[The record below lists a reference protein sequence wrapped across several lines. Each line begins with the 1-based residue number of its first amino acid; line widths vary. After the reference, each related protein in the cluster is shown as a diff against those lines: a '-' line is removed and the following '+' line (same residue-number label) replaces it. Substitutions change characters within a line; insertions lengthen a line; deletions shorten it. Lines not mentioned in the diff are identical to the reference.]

1 MAQDKLWVNGPQL
14 LDFNNLANGVT
25 VCGLPTG
32 QDYNGAMA
40 QYAQNA
46 QYDEN
51 GNLLFFI
58 QDGKIYDHAGYL
70 MADNDLDPNCTD
82 CLPAGMQEVS
92 IVLMPGTCDKYYI
105 ISGRA
110 RKYPSPGADPACYW
124 PLQDEQSFLA
134 YSILDLALPSRYYG
148 AMGRKGRVWHYLE
161 DWSVHPLVTANIQA
175 FQHMANQVYTTTC
188 MPISADPAVFKIAS
202 GNYSL
207 YGSSHHSSRL
217 NNIYHVVYEGTTP
230 GAQKYLFARTGM
242 EYLHSTITPFGIP
255 NMQYLA
261 DADNFTSWS
270 SEAWLY
276 MNGGLA
282 AAQGGDGVV
291 RLVCT
296 NNWRDGFIGSTDRTL
311 AILKIQLVGGIS
323 LINRTDV
330 NTRIPIAPGVHGR
343 VQGVAFDAT
352 GRYLY
357 FAQSAAPYIGYI
369 DLYDPALTVHD
380 LAAELSL
387 PPGQL
392 APYGNGHIRLNRDP
406 SGVGHAIH
414 FPYASGI
421 GYLSGAGNPA
431 LHVWH
436 PLVPG
441 TPQVGPPPVSGVL
454 QSSSPYNMYT
464 RYLMDMQN
472 YRDQQIPSLQQGKC
486 CLANEQVPEWSHPYT
501 YSGTNTPTTPWTT
514 TQNGLTGPML
524 CTWPLDGNGQP
535 IGHAYFNQDFVIQ
548 AGARLYVQGMEWRFA
563 PTARL
568 IVEPGA
574 FVQFKDCLL
583 RGGACGPERW
593 PGVEVRAITNMPQG
607 SNPAFPPNH
616 GKMVF
621 NNSTVQDAEVGVTLG
636 KKNMFGIVQFVGGI
650 LQSTGSTF
658 RNCRVGANFYPYKN
672 LSPGGFELPNNS
684 RFSTSTFTADA
695 GYINH
700 AVNGFDFAVQAQMWK
715 VKGIRYQG
723 CTFQNLR
730 TTENQSSKRGQ
741 GIRSLDAEFHVTS
754 RCADL
759 GPPPPPGFCHN
770 VIPSK
775 FINLDHGIHANTA
788 SNLMTFTVEESEFTN
803 NVAGVYVRGVPA
815 FQVQHSS
822 FSVGGSHATILDNTE
837 EVLWQNANRGTYS
850 YQSQGFVLQHNTAQR
865 SPTTPVG
872 VKPEGFV
879 TGWTQ
884 GNDDLVR
891 WNDTYNLHVG
901 FAGEGICSDYTQVH
915 GLVYRCNTTNGD
927 GTGIK
932 SRVVP
937 TSPSSDP
944 FHIIRFLQGTSDAPA
959 GNKFI
964 GNDQDIVNDNPARAL
979 QYWWWQPA
987 PTPYYPYTIQGIVLR
1002 SPTEK
1007 EIDCDDHLPVQTIAG
1022 GEQPPPATD
1031 PAAYRAYLM
1040 NVAQARKLEYANHR
1054 YLYDQL
1060 IDGGSTDET
1069 VQQIQS
1075 TWPNEAW
1082 DLRAMLL
1089 AKSPYLS
1096 AEVLMEAV
1104 NKNIMPAAMVAE
1116 VYVANPE
1123 AVQKSGLLKWLEQ
1136 EAPIVMPP
1144 YLLDNIA
1151 ASWDQKTYRTTL
1163 ENNMAHSRGELS
1175 QAIYHTWASYTTD
1188 TTGVPVDSIRAALQV
1203 LRTTEARYMELLSYL
1218 EQDRFDSAM
1227 AVMDRL
1233 PDEFRLKDGEI
1244 SEKDRTKQYI
1254 GLVQGWRNAGRT
1266 DAELTA
1272 DEIATLQALVEGH
1285 YDRPAEWAQNLLCF
1299 GYGICRA
1306 PLSGGED
1313 AAPQGRQVPVGRAT
1327 APTPLLKLAPNPAN
1341 AWVAMDY
1348 RLEPP
1353 AYRAY
1358 LLLRDATG
1366 RQLEQIAIAHTEGQA
1381 VYDTRPLAPG
1391 PYTVEL
1397 VNGGQLM
1404 DAQKLIVQP

>member
-1 MAQDKLWVNGPQL
+1 MAQDNLWMNGGQL
-14 LDFNNLANGVT
+14 LDYNDLNNAVE
-25 VCGLPTG
+25 VCALPTG
-32 QDYNGAMA
+32 QDYTGTAA

-51 GNLLFFI
+51 GNLLFFT
-58 QDGKIYDHAGYL
+58 QDGNIYDHAGYK

-110 RKYPSPGADPACYW
+110 RNYNSPGADPACYW
-124 PLQDEQSFLA
+124 PDPSEKSFLG

-148 AMGRKGRVWHYLE
+148 AIGRKGRVWHYLE

-175 FQHMANQVYTTTC
+175 FQHMANQVYTTSC
-188 MPISADPAVFKIAS
+188 MPISGDPAVFKIAS

-230 GAQKYLFARTGM
+230 GAQKYLFARNGM

-255 NMQYLA
+255 NMQHLA
-261 DADNFTSWS
+261 NADNFTSWS

-282 AAQGGDGVV
+282 IAQGGDGVV

-296 NNWRDGFIGSTDRTL
+296 NNWRDGFIGSSDRTL
-311 AILKIQLVGGIS
+311 AILKIQLVGGVS

-330 NTRIPIAPGVHGR
+330 NTRTPIAPGVHGR

-357 FAQSAAPYIGYI
+357 FAQSAEPYIGYI

-392 APYGNGHIRLNRDP
+392 AAYGNGHIRLNRDP

-421 GYLSGAGNPA
+421 GYLAGAGNPA

-441 TPQVGPPPVSGVL
+441 TLQIGPPPVSGVL
-454 QSSSPYNMYT
+454 QSSSPYNTYT

-472 YRDQQIPSLQQGKC
+472 YRDQQVPSLQQGKC
-486 CLANEQVPEWSHPYT
+486 CLSNEQVPEWSHPFT

-636 KKNMFGIVQFVGGI
+636 KKNMFGIVQFAGGI

-658 RNCRVGANFYPYKN
+658 LNCRVGVNFYPYKN
-672 LSPGGFELPNNS
+672 LTPGGFELPSNS
-684 RFSTSTFTADA
+684 RFSSSTFTADA
-695 GYINH
+695 GYNNH
-700 AVNGFDFAVQAQMWK
+700 AVSGYDFAVHAQMWK
-715 VKGIRYQG
+715 VKGIRYLG

-741 GIRSLDAEFHVTS
+741 GIRSLDAEIHVSS

-770 VIPSK
+770 VLPSK
-775 FINLDHGIHANTA
+775 FINLDHGIHAYKAT
-788 SNLMTFTVEESEFTN
+788 NLFSFTVEESEFTN
-803 NVAGVYVRGVPA
+803 NVAGVYVQGVPA

-822 FSVGGSHATILDNTE
+822 FSVGGSHATTLDNPE
-837 EVLWQNANRGTYS
+837 EWSWLNANRGTYS
-850 YQSQGFVLQHNTAQR
+850 YQSQGFVLEHNTAQR
-865 SPTTPVG
+865 SATTPTG

-884 GNDDLVR
+884 GSDDVVR
-891 WNDTYNLHVG
+891 WNDTYDMHIG
-901 FAGEGICSDYTQVH
+901 FVSEGVCSTTDQVH
-915 GLVYRCNTTNGD
+915 GLLYKCNVTNAN

-932 SRVVP
+932 IRVV
-937 TSPSSDP
+937 TSDP
-944 FHIIRFLQGTSDAPA
+944 NILPYEVFRPIHGSVDGAA
-959 GNKFI
+959 GNEFI
-964 GNDQDIVNDNPARAL
+964 GNTLDIDNDNPITGIR
-979 QYWWWQPA
+979 YWWYHPQPFPYE
-987 PTPYYPYTIQGIVLR
+987 PTLTEGIVALAH
-1002 SPTEK
+1002 TENANYC
-1007 EIDCDDHLPVQTIAG
+1007 EDELVASIEHMEPVSSLA
-1022 GEQPPPATD
+1022 EPV
-1031 PAAYRAYLM
+1031 AYRAYLM
-1040 NVAQARKLEYANHR
+1040 GVAQARKQEYGDTR

-1069 VQQIQS
+1069 VQEIQS

-1082 DLRAMLL
+1082 ELRTALL
-1089 AKSPYLS
+1089 EKSPYLS
-1096 AEVLMEAV
+1096 VVVLKEVVL
-1104 NKNIMPAAMVAE
+1104 KNIMPPAMVAE
-1116 VYVANPE
+1116 ICIAN
-1123 AVQKSGLLKWLEQ
+1123 ADGTQKEGFLNWLQ
-1136 EAPIVMPP
+1136 YDSPCNMPQ
-1144 YLLDNIA
+1144 YLLDNIV
-1151 ASWDQKTYRTTL
+1151 ASWDQKTYRTSL
-1163 ENNMAHSRGELS
+1163 EADLAFSRSELS
-1175 QAIYHTWASYTTD
+1175 QAIYGVVASYHTD
-1188 TTGVPVDSIRAALQV
+1188 TTAVPVDSIRAALQV
-1203 LRTTEARYMELLSYL
+1203 LRTTEARYMEILSYL
-1218 EQDRFDSAM
+1218 EQDRFDSAN

-1233 PDEFRLKDGEI
+1233 PDEFRLNDGEI
-1244 SEKDRTKQYI
+1244 SEKDRAKQYI

-1272 DEIATLQALVEGH
+1272 DEIAALQALVEGW

-1313 AAPQGRQVPVGRAT
+1313 AAPQGRQVPVDRAT
-1327 APTPLLKLAPNPAN
+1327 APTPMLKLAPNPAN

-1353 AYRAY
+1353 VNRAY

-1366 RQLEQIAIAHTEGQA
+1366 RRLEQIPVEHTESQA
-1381 VYDTRPLAPG
+1381 VYDTRRLAPG
-1391 PYTVEL
+1391 SYTVEL
-1397 VNGGQLM
+1397 VNDGRLV
-1404 DAQKLIVQP
+1404 DAQKLIVRP